1 MNPDSQLLQTLTPS
15 VENVTFHMEKMG
27 ENENET
33 NLQIGSRVHFLL
45 AVQFPDADTTDM
57 LVRELVWLSSSL
69 SAERNTAHSRSTLS
83 DHDQYMVYDIHYEMF
98 NS

>member
-1 MNPDSQLLQTLTPS
+1 
-15 VENVTFHMEKMG
+15 MEKMG

-57 LVRELVWLSSSL
+57 LVRELRRMVVIVPIG
-69 SAERNTAHSRSTLS
+69 SA
-83 DHDQYMVYDIHYEMF
+83 
-98 NS
+98 

>member
-1 MNPDSQLLQTLTPS
+1 MNPDSQLLQTLTPT

-57 LVRELVWLSSSL
+57 LVRELRLSSSL
-69 SAERNTAHSRSTLS
+69 SVVRNTGYSRSTIS
-83 DHDQYMVYDIHYEMF
+83 DQYMVYDIGI
-98 NS
+98 